1 MQTPQPSNPPANES
15 KKGKTNNPNG
25 RPQKGRALSDALTL
39 KGLQR
44 VKYAGKTYEAREA
57 LASAMWDMA
66 IDGVTYID
74 GNKRTVNVKLQ
85 FEARKFLYNQTDG
98 PPQPD
103 SKVEVNVGSG
113 AQGLT
118 ADEEAAFDR
127 VYSSS

>member
-1 MQTPQPSNPPANES
+1 MQTPQPSNPPANER
-15 KKGKTNNPNG
+15 KGKTNNPNG

-44 VKYAGKTYEAREA
+44 VKYGGKTYEAREA
-57 LASAMWDMA
+57 LAAAMWEMA

-85 FEARKFLYNQTDG
+85 FEARKFLYNQIDG

-113 AQGLT
+113 APGLT

>member
-1 MQTPQPSNPPANES
+1 MQTPQQSNPPES
-15 KKGKTNNPNG
+15 ERKGKTNNPNG
-25 RPQKGRALSDALTL
+25 RPQKGRSLSDALTI
-39 KGLQR
+39 KSLQR
-44 VKYAGKTYEAREA
+44 VKYAGKSYEARFA

-74 GNKRTVNVKLQ
+74 GNRRTVNVKLQ
-85 FEARKFLYNQTDG
+85 FEARKFLYNQIDG

-103 SKVEVNVGSG
+103 NKVEVNVNGG